1 MIGGSVSSSVGTDAT
16 SGSVPSLSEL
26 CAAHVAAQLPC
37 TGLEALPANVLA
49 RVLWHAVRGGS
60 LEDEH
65 MPLFPLSELDLRGSK
80 ITERG
85 LDLVAKTCG
94 SRLLSLD
101 LSQCVRLLS
110 DVGVVALLRVCPRLT
125 RLDLSH
131 CRFTDVAVEAAA
143 QNCPAL
149 TSLDYSWNGSGV
161 GDRSARA
168 VAAHCRKLTHLA
180 LCGSRVTD
188 GALLSLACACP
199 SLVTLEVRGCHLL
212 SEAGFVAVAS
222 QLPRQTRLHLA
233 QWRHVSDASVDLL
246 AHKCHRLTE
255 LDVSMCDRVGD
266 EAVARAASGFPHLRA
281 LLCYGVGRLQ
291 APHLASSSLEM
302 LCLSGSRALASPV
315 LACPALLTLQM
326 QNCKDLD
333 AAALAALATSCPKLT
348 SLDLSGCLRLPKLN
362 LTCPLLTELVLDG
375 CVKLVEVEVAC
386 PVLRTL
392 RMRGCEACPEAA
404 LPALA
409 DGCPALTELDL
420 TSCYQ
425 LQRPVIAHA
434 QLRRLALCGISELQR
449 ATVSCPSLLEL
460 KLQQFA
466 EPSALLGLSGELPT
480 GLQALHL
487 TDLERIDENVAA
499 ALRPLCAGLH
509 RFSLAGCL
517 LPTASLLILAAA
529 MPTCSML
536 HTLDLSRCSDLT
548 DGVLERMVPL
558 CPRLRLLDCSELK
571 LVRATVA
578 SPTLCVL
585 RFNGCSEMTEFDV
598 YCPALHTLEL
608 QETER
613 LQAPRVRSDALRTL
627 NLACSEQLV
636 APELKCASLTDLD
649 LSSCVNLPA
658 DAVQSLLPDCPRLRS
673 LNISG
678 ARRIKVLWLASAS
691 LEAVLVCW
699 CSQLAELHLESPRLR
714 RLYAYGCPRLALLSP
729 ASCGVLQLLELQK
742 CKALEDAALP
752 GLTASLPALAMLNL
766 TDCQLLRSPTI
777 TSDRL
782 TTLHLYNCLR
792 LATPTVTC
800 PQLTTLN
807 LTYCILLEGLV
818 LECPRLSSLMC
829 AGCKALREDAV
840 LEAIQACPLLRT
852 LDLSGCALIGEDVL
866 TRVEAHC
873 RRELLEAPAKKARA
887 ASGNCRSSA

>member
-1 MIGGSVSSSVGTDAT
+1 MLSSAAP
-16 SGSVPSLSEL
+16 GSVPSLAEL
-26 CAAHVAAQLPC
+26 CAAHVASRLPC
-37 TGLEALPANVLA
+37 SGLEALPARVLA
-49 RVLWHAVRGGS
+49 RVLWHAVRSGS

-65 MPLFPLSELDLRGSK
+65 LPLFALSELDLRGSK
-80 ITERG
+80 VTERG

-110 DVGVVALLRVCPRLT
+110 DAGVVALLGGCPRLT

-131 CRFTDVAVEAAA
+131 CRFTDVTIEAAA

-188 GALLSLACACP
+188 GALLSLACACT

-246 AHKCHRLTE
+246 ARKCLRLTE

-266 EAVARAASGFPHLRA
+266 EAVARAASGFPQLRT
-281 LLCYGVGRLQ
+281 LSCYGVGRLQ
-291 APHLASSSLEM
+291 TPRLASSSLEL
-302 LCLSGSRALASPV
+302 LCLSGSRALAAPV
-315 LACPALLTLQM
+315 LACPTLHTLQM

-348 SLDLSGCLRLPKLN
+348 SLDLSGCLRLPKLH

-409 DGCPALTELDL
+409 EGCPALTELDL

-425 LQRPVIAHA
+425 LRRPAIAHA
-434 QLRRLALCGISELQR
+434 QLRRLALCGIPELQQ
-449 ATVSCPSLLEL
+449 ATVSCASLLEL

-466 EPSALLGLSGELPT
+466 EPSALLGLCGELPT

-487 TDLERIDENVAA
+487 TSQERLDEDTAA
-499 ALRPLCAGLH
+499 ALRPLCAGL
-509 RFSLAGCL
+509 RQLSLAGCL
-517 LPTASLLILAAA
+517 LPTASLLTLASA
-529 MPTCSML
+529 MPTCSHL
-536 HTLDLSRCSDLT
+536 HTLDVSRCSEVT
-548 DGVLERMVPL
+548 DEVLGRMVPC

-571 LVRATVA
+571 LARATVVSA
-578 SPTLCVL
+578 TLCVL
-585 RFNGCSEMTEFDV
+585 RFNGCGELTEFDV
-598 YCPALHTLEL
+598 RCPMLHKIEL
-608 QETER
+608 HEAER
-613 LQAPRVRSDALRTL
+613 LQAPRVSSDALRTL
-627 NLACSEQLV
+627 SLANFEQLT
-636 APELKCASLTDLD
+636 APELFCASLTDLD
-649 LSSCVNLPA
+649 ATGCVNLPA
-658 DAVQSLLPDCPRLRS
+658 DAVQSLLPRCPRIRTLD
-673 LNISG
+673 LSG
-678 ARRIKVLWLASAS
+678 CRRIEALQLVSDS
-691 LEAVLVCW
+691 LEVLRVCW
-699 CSQLAELHLESPRLR
+699 CSHLTALSLECPSLR
-714 RLYAYGCPRLALLSP
+714 RLYSYGAPRLSQIS
-729 ASCGVLQLLELQK
+729 ASCGALRLLELQK
-742 CKALEDAALP
+742 AKALEDAALP
-752 GLTASLPALAMLNL
+752 PLTSSLPALAVLNL

-777 TSDRL
+777 ASDRL
-782 TTLHLYNCLR
+782 TTIHLYNCLQ
-792 LATPTVTC
+792 LAAPTIMC
-800 PQLTTLN
+800 PLLTTLN
-807 LTYCILLEGLV
+807 LTYCTALKELT
-818 LECPRLSSLMC
+818 LECPQLASLLC

-840 LEAIQACPLLRT
+840 LEAVQACPALRT
-852 LDLSGCALIGEDVL
+852 FDLTGCALVGEGVL

-873 RRELLEAPAKKARA
+873 RRELPEEAPAKKARA
-887 ASGNCRSSA
+887 NGDLHRSSA